1 MTLTTTTTTTIT
13 INKHISVC
21 ARKIKRI
28 QRNLLSCH
36 LSVKPIK

>member
-1 MTLTTTTTTTIT
+1 MTLTATTTTTIT
-13 INKHISVC
+13 INKHFSVS
-21 ARKIKRI
+21 AGKIKRI